1 MRHLLLKLRSFSG
14 SSIKD
19 FFLSHGRKKII
30 IMSSLSQLKPKNE
43 VHQVGVMP
51 VNACYVTIT
60 IQKEKEKKIFQQ
72 E

>member
-1 MRHLLLKLRSFSG
+1 
-14 SSIKD
+14 
-19 FFLSHGRKKII
+19 
-30 IMSSLSQLKPKNE
+30 MSSLSQLKPKNE